1 MHKQHEKFNKEIEI
15 IKKKKA
21 NPRAENYS
29 D

>member
-15 IKKKKA
+15 IKKQKA